1 MSRIEVTKDGV
12 INTISSSLEF
22 AQTVFPAEDGYSH
35 TDVTLLDGNGAETAQ
50 LTPEEAK
57 AVEERKWRDDELK
70 NSDWIVQ
77 VLDHPQK
84 AAYTTYRAELRN
96 WPSVDSE
103 GEYINDFPDTKPTLS

>member
-12 INTISSSLEF
+12 INTITSSLEF

-35 TDVTLLDGNGAETAQ
+35 ADVTLLDGNGVKIPQ

-57 AVEERKWRDDELK
+57 VVEERRWRDDELK

-77 VLDHPQK
+77 VPDHPQK
-84 AAYTTYRAELRN
+84 TDYTTYRAALRD
-96 WPSVDSE
+96 WPSTA
-103 GEYINDFPDTKPTLS
+103 DFPDTKPTL